1 MEHFRQRNVPLWHR
15 LNTNPPFMSWRRS
28 DLNEVNDWALW
39 FFFELF
45 EFYHFFLAL
54 KSRVNWILIKSKVFG
69 IFSLFLKYVQDWYRI
84 DLDVLKSIFLLLS
97 VNHSAVCTNVIK
109 KVDRVIIS
117 FIICTYFIDWCQ
129 YQSIIEYTGMSCV
142 FGHCRYA
149 SHISVPWG
157 TFVVSPL

>member
-1 MEHFRQRNVPLWHR
+1 MASAKYKPSVYVLTEIWLKWSKR
-15 LNTNPPFMSWRRS
+15 LGPMI
-28 DLNEVNDWALW
+28 
-39 FFFELF
+39 FFWVVWILP
-45 EFYHFFLAL
+45 FFLTL
-54 KSRVNWILIKSKVFG
+54 KRRVNWILINM
-69 IFSLFLKYVQDWYRI
+69 YRI

-97 VNHSAVCTNVIK
+97 VNHSAVCTTNVIK
-109 KVDRVIIS
+109 KVDRVIII
-117 FIICTYFIDWCQ
+117 FIICTYYFIDWCQ